1 MRPADNIRVWRKG
14 LRRTR
19 RGVPT
24 GRRRPHPK
32 ELTAK

>member
-1 MRPADNIRVWRKG
+1 MRPAENTRVWRKG

-24 GRRRPHPK
+24 GRRPYRW
-32 ELTAK
+32 EATL